1 MSALSYIWPSKAEV
15 TNEHVNEASE
25 VIRAATSWANEV
37 HLNLSSIRENTS
49 RYLFWTILVCI
60 IITSVLLLHTLNSL
74 WYQLSELNE
83 HQSTYKQM
91 WVDERTEMAQQLK
104 HDEETRNAMF
114 NMFMR
119 QMRDASKAQQR
130 QQVQSHRQRIDGQQ
144 QRQYPAPPQRS
155 PLISGSI
162 ERKLKAAI
170 RNSNVLD
177 DLSDQ

>member
-1 MSALSYIWPSKAEV
+1 
-15 TNEHVNEASE
+15 
-25 VIRAATSWANEV
+25 
-37 HLNLSSIRENTS
+37 
-49 RYLFWTILVCI
+49 LVCI

-83 HQSTYKQM
+83 HQLTYKQM
-91 WVDERTEMAQQLK
+91 WVEERTEMAQQLK

-130 QQVQSHRQRIDGQQ
+130 QQVQSHRQRVDGQQ
-144 QRQYPAPPQRS
+144 QQQYPAPPQRS

-162 ERKLKAAI
+162 ERRLKAAI

-177 DLSDQ
+177 DLSD

>member
-1 MSALSYIWPSKAEV
+1 
-15 TNEHVNEASE
+15 
-25 VIRAATSWANEV
+25 
-37 HLNLSSIRENTS
+37 
-49 RYLFWTILVCI
+49 
-60 IITSVLLLHTLNSL
+60 
-74 WYQLSELNE
+74 
-83 HQSTYKQM
+83 
-91 WVDERTEMAQQLK
+91 MAQQLK

-130 QQVQSHRQRIDGQQ
+130 PQVQSHRQRIDGQQ
-144 QRQYPAPPQRS
+144 QQQYPAPSQRS

-177 DLSDQ
+177 DLSD